1 MPDMPA
7 MTVPVMFFCTLISL
21 FAGAVTAAA
30 YSFRHV
36 SNRNF
41 VMTLAVLP
49 VIIQSVIMLV
59 NGKVGTGIAVM
70 GAFSLVR
77 FRSVPGTSREIT
89 SIFLAMALGL
99 ATGTGYLWYA
109 LAFTVLINGMI
120 VIYQTLAAGKGETP
134 ARNLKIVITEDK
146 NYTLIF
152 NDLFEEY
159 TREARL
165 EKVRTVNLGSLYALQ
180 YFIVLKDT
188 HKEKEFLDKLR
199 VRNSNLEIVCAVPV
213 PDREEL

>member
-1 MPDMPA
+1 MLDMTIPA
-7 MTVPVMFFCTLISL
+7 MIFCTLTSL
-21 FAGAVTAAA
+21 FAGVVTAAA

-41 VMTLAVLP
+41 LVTLAVLP

-109 LAFTVLINGMI
+109 LIFTALINGMI
-120 VIYQTLAAGKGETP
+120 LVFQAVKFGEADAL

-146 NYTLIF
+146 NYTVIF
-152 NDLFEEY
+152 NDLFAEY

-180 YFIVLKDT
+180 YFIVLKDQN
-188 HKEKEFLDKLR
+188 KEKEFIDKIR
-199 VRNSNLEIVCAVPV
+199 VRNSNLEIVCGIPALG
-213 PDREEL
+213 REEL

>member
-1 MPDMPA
+1 MLDMTIPA
-7 MTVPVMFFCTLISL
+7 MIFCTLTSL

-41 VMTLAVLP
+41 VITLVVLP

-99 ATGTGYLWYA
+99 ATGTGFIGYA
-109 LAFTVLINGMI
+109 LVFTVLINGMI
-120 VIYQTLAAGKGETP
+120 LFFQAVKFGKAEAL

-146 NYTLIF
+146 NYTVIF
-152 NDLFEEY
+152 DDLFAEY

-180 YFIVLKDT
+180 YFIVLKDQ
-188 HKEKEFLDKLR
+188 HKEKEFIDKIR
-199 VRNSNLEIVCAVPV
+199 VRNSNLEIVCCIPV
-213 PDREEL
+213 PGREEL

>member
-1 MPDMPA
+1 MLDMPIPA
-7 MTVPVMFFCTLISL
+7 MIFCTLTSL
-21 FAGAVTAAA
+21 FAGVVTAAV

-41 VMTLAVLP
+41 VITLAVLP

-120 VIYQTLAAGKGETP
+120 VVYQTLAAGKGETP

-159 TREARL
+159 TREVRL

-199 VRNSNLEIVCAVPV
+199 VRNSNLEIVCAVPA